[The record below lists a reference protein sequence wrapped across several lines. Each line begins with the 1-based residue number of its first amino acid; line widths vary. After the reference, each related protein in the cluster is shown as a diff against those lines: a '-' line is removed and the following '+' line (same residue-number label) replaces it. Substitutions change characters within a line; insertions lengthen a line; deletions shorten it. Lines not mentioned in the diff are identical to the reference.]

1 MIGARLRP
9 SPSKQF
15 IRVMPAT
22 LLLCDDHNLV
32 REGLAALLR
41 QRTDWTVVAE
51 TADGRQAVELA
62 ARLKPDVAVLD
73 VALPGLSGIE
83 AAAAIRTAAPRTRIV
98 ALSMYGDALY
108 RRGMFE
114 AGALAYVLKNKAA
127 ADLVAAIEAAL
138 RGETYISPALAEEPQ
153 RPAPGA
159 LEGEGLPLSGRERD
173 VLRLLAEGRR
183 TKEIAE
189 ALGISPKT
197 VETYR
202 GRIGHKLGIDSLA
215 GLVKY
220 ALRRGIARG

>member
-1 MIGARLRP
+1 
-9 SPSKQF
+9 
-15 IRVMPAT
+15 MPAT
-22 LLLCDDHNLV
+22 LLLCDDHTLV

-51 TADGRQAVELA
+51 AADGSEAVELA

-73 VALPGLSGIE
+73 VAMPGMSGTD
-83 AAAAIRTAAPRTRIV
+83 AAAAIRSVAPATRIV
-98 ALSMYGDALY
+98 ALSMFGDALY

-127 ADLVAAIEAAL
+127 VDLFAAIDAAL
-138 RGETYISPALAEEPQ
+138 RGEVYVSPALAE
-153 RPAPGA
+153 PAPRPGGGA
-159 LEGEGLPLSGRERD
+159 QDAESVELSVRERD

-202 GRIGHKLGIDSLA
+202 TRIGHKLRLETLA
-215 GLVKY
+215 DLVKY
-220 ALRRGIARG
+220 AIRAGITGG

>member
-1 MIGARLRP
+1 
-9 SPSKQF
+9 
-15 IRVMPAT
+15 MPAT
-22 LLLCDDHNLV
+22 LLLCDDHTLV

-51 TADGRQAVELA
+51 AADGSEAVALA

-73 VALPGLSGIE
+73 VAMPGMSGME
-83 AAAAIRTAAPRTRIV
+83 AAAAIRAVAPATRIV
-98 ALSMYGDALY
+98 ALSMFGDALY

-127 ADLVAAIEAAL
+127 GDLLAAIDAAL
-138 RGETYISPALAEEPQ
+138 RGETYVSPALAE
-153 RPAPGA
+153 PAPRPEPRA
-159 LEGEGLPLSGRERD
+159 DDSDSIELSARERD

-183 TKEIAE
+183 TKEIGE

-202 GRIGHKLGIDSLA
+202 SRIGNKLRLETLA
-215 GLVKY
+215 DLVKY
-220 ALRRGIARG
+220 AIRTGIVRP